1 MAYCTNAHVSA
12 EFKGVTFGASTSPT
26 STTVDRFIEEADAE
40 IDSKVGLKYETP
52 VTGSTS
58 LIIVRQISI
67 WLVAA
72 RIKEISRVKTGATTA
87 EQEAR
92 EGDLRKM
99 ALERLDK
106 IASGE
111 ILLPDATL
119 VSSADGVRSYVV
131 DNGVEAAVD
140 VESEQW

>member
-1 MAYCTNAHVSA
+1 MAYCTTTHVSG
-12 EFKGVTFGASTSPT
+12 EFKGVTLSS
-26 STTVDRFIEEADAE
+26 STTPTDTTVERFIAEADAE

-52 VTGSTS
+52 VTGTTA
-58 LIIVRQISI
+58 LIVVRQISI

-72 RIKEISRVKTGATTA
+72 RVKEIFKVKTGASSA

-99 ALERLDK
+99 AMDRLDR
-106 IASGE
+106 IAKGE
-111 ILLPDATL
+111 ELLPDATL
-119 VSSADGVRSYVV
+119 RSSYDGVRSYVV
-131 DNGVEAAVD
+131 DNGVEAQID